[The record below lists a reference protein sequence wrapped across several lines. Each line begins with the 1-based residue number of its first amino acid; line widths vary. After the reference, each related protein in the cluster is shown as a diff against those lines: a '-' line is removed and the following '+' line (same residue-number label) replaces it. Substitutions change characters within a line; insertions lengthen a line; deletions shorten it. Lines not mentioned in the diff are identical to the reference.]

1 MQIDQFLNR
10 PHLMGYEARRGIET
24 LAHHLCSG
32 LSLTPV
38 QIAWMDWI
46 PTAAIN
52 SRGDLLLSAI
62 RDDARI
68 TRPVLHR
75 YVGFVVHELLHR
87 RYTNFSTA
95 GSVCGPNAQY
105 RKQLLNAVEDAR
117 IERHGIRSN
126 LLGNIEGCL
135 HALIGDMVTRALVE
149 VQDWSDPA
157 QYPFAIAV
165 ALRDF
170 PGLSVPMPAQVQEI
184 TEQARARM
192 PALRSTED
200 ALALSEWIYEQ
211 LEKMEEEEERG
222 EDGEPGEDGE
232 DKPGEDG
239 EPGDGKPGE
248 DGQDGEPGD
257 GEPQDG
263 QGDGE
268 PCEGESGDGQ
278 DGQDGEGEQGEEQ
291 RPRARRPQP
300 GQQAR
305 EVEPNTGNGPEHD
318 SDSGTWSR
326 ESQTAKNGE
335 HLRRQPITP
344 ITRNVPARLRY
355 EVRRLFDNTGTD
367 MEIRNRKTGALDRR
381 ALARHQVT
389 DRLFTKRLEVEG
401 VDSDVVICLDISGSM
416 YELKYGPRINAALS
430 AAHAL
435 METLHGAGADVAVV
449 TFGDQASVAVPFG
462 TNKTRA
468 LEIVSRIGSQMPG
481 ADGTNDWAALRM
493 AHEMLLS
500 RRAHRRVVFVV
511 SDGVGNVEAMQRQVQ
526 AGVNLGITSLGLGIG
541 ESVDHIYGTNNSS
554 RVDRVE
560 DLGAATFTRVKVAA

>member
-10 PHLMGYEARRGIET
+10 PYLMGYEARQGIET

-32 LSLTPV
+32 LRLTPV
-38 QIAWMDWI
+38 QITWKDWI

-52 SRGDLLLSAI
+52 ARGDLLLSAI

-95 GSVCGPNAQY
+95 NIICGFNAQY
-105 RKQLLNAVEDAR
+105 RRQLLNAVEDAR
-117 IERHGIRSN
+117 IEQQGIRSN

-165 ALRDF
+165 TLRDF

-184 TEQARARM
+184 VEQARARM
-192 PALRSTED
+192 PALRSTQD
-200 ALALSEWIYEQ
+200 ALDLSEWIYEQ
-211 LEKMEEEEERG
+211 LEKMEEEEQG
-222 EDGEPGEDGE
+222 EGDGEPEEE
-232 DKPGEDG
+232 DKPGEDGEDG

-248 DGQDGEPGD
+248 DGQDGEP
-257 GEPQDG
+257 QDG

-268 PCEGESGDGQ
+268 PCEGEPGDGQ
-278 DGQDGEGEQGEEQ
+278 DGESGDGEGEQGEE

-305 EVEPNTGNGPEHD
+305 EVEPNTGNGPERD
-318 SDSGTWSR
+318 ADSGSWSR

-367 MEIRNRKTGALDRR
+367 METRNRKTGSLDSR

-449 TFGDQASVAVPFG
+449 TFGDQASIAVPFG
-462 TNKTRA
+462 TNKARA

-493 AHEMLLS
+493 AHEMLLA

-541 ESVDHIYGTNNSS
+541 ESVDHIYGANNSS